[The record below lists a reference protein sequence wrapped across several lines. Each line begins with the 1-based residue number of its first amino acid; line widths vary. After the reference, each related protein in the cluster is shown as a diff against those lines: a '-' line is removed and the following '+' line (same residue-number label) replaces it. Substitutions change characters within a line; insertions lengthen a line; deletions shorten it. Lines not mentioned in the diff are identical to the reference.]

1 MKWLFHSCLTL
12 SRSSCRKS
20 ENTNQ
25 TYSMSKWFP
34 KASFNEFLK
43 KSITHAVKCLLLCD
57 HQPCMCWLPCANEQL
72 CATVSPDKKH
82 CKAASIPFSVLQSV
96 CTKPLVAVR
105 FLPLHWGKTGWNHG
119 IIVTFT
125 CLEPQYF
132 PGNPSSQP
140 CIGKPLGFG
149 LPYPST
155 CQPTFGPGEMYDRH
169 GSFLAFRRA
178 DAYGSSSRQPW
189 RPCVEGQQHCNF
201 LFILFILHID
211 GKLREITTQTR
222 LRSDSNSTKSNLVRL
237 VLY

>member
-1 MKWLFHSCLTL
+1 MNNYVQLFH
-12 SRSSCRKS
+12 RIKS
-20 ENTNQ
+20 T
-25 TYSMSKWFP
+25 
-34 KASFNEFLK
+34 
-43 KSITHAVKCLLLCD
+43 VR
-57 HQPCMCWLPCANEQL
+57 QPVYHSQCHSLFAP
-72 CATVSPDKKH
+72 T
-82 CKAASIPFSVLQSV
+82 
-96 CTKPLVAVR
+96 LVAVR
-105 FLPLHWGKTGWNHG
+105 FLLLHWGKTGWNHG

-189 RPCVEGQQHCNF
+189 RPSVEGQQHCNF

-211 GKLREITTQTR
+211 GKLFPHLWQNIAIHLVPVCVVTLSRPSLTWCDLCCISIFPR
-222 LRSDSNSTKSNLVRL
+222 LTW
-237 VLY
+237 

>member
-1 MKWLFHSCLTL
+1 MNNYVQLFH
-12 SRSSCRKS
+12 RIKS
-20 ENTNQ
+20 T
-25 TYSMSKWFP
+25 
-34 KASFNEFLK
+34 
-43 KSITHAVKCLLLCD
+43 VR
-57 HQPCMCWLPCANEQL
+57 QPVYHYQCHSLFAP
-72 CATVSPDKKH
+72 T
-82 CKAASIPFSVLQSV
+82 
-96 CTKPLVAVR
+96 LVAVR

-211 GKLREITTQTR
+211 GKLRQITTQTR